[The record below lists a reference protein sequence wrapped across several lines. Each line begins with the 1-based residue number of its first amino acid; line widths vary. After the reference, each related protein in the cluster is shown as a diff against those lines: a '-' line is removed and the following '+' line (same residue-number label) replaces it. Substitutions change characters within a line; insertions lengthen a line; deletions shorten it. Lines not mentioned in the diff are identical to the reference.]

1 MFNLSDVCVQ
11 KHKRSL
17 LQVLGTMS
25 FFNAVLYLLES
36 GQTWI
41 LKTGSRTGRQEFEW
55 SSRLHTLFQLIL

>member
-17 LQVLGTMS
+17 VQVLGTMS
-25 FFNAVLYLLES
+25 FEMQFYLLES

-41 LKTGSRTGRQEFEW
+41 LKTGSRTGRQELE
-55 SSRLHTLFQLIL
+55 